1 MEGVLLDRGQPIS
14 GARVGLVGARVT
26 TLTDSLGRF
35 SLRAHSVPPP
45 PGPLRPPA
53 PPAPP
58 RWSRSGQVVEV
69 RSEEKLLS
77 VRLLGPEGRILAT
90 LEPDAS
96 QARLRLRGKARG
108 SMFLEI
114 RTPSGRWTHPIGFP
128 ASIEGATPSAA
139 REHREQDT
147 LCVVDAGRPILKIAV
162 FDSTSDLRVEF
173 PSGRWISGDFHT
185 HTVLTDGSHTM
196 PDVFAHAFGGR
207 WDLLDGDGAVRGD
220 SSVPGFGLDWIANSE
235 HGGAFCRD
243 ASGRPWT
250 ISAKGTPP
258 SGCLWR
264 WQALQEVSWP
274 LLDSLR
280 GAHPGKILIQGLE
293 WNVPS
298 HDHASVGILSGSGR
312 AIATFEYLFDA
323 ADSDTDPS
331 GGVLHLAPSE
341 PKTLVNDHAK
351 ALAGLRWLQRHHRDS
366 SYVLLN
372 HPSRVLR
379 TSASDLRDYLDAAPD
394 VFLGFEAL
402 PGHPHASARGLYSAY
417 AGIADPTPARTSG
430 GADHFLA
437 KLGGV
442 ADALWSEG
450 RALRIFAN
458 SDFHLESETFD
469 AYPGEYA
476 RSTNLARDTGA
487 AALLAA
493 LREGAGHC
501 QIGGLVAGLDLVLD
515 DGVAVARAGGSLRR
529 ASATDSVT
537 IEVRWKRAGQNHR
550 GAIPIV
556 HHFDLIRG
564 PLVGASSGDRGKSS
578 VDGVEV
584 LQRLLPSDFHEAKD
598 GWLVA
603 TVRLRPSG
611 PSFFRLRGTNLAP
624 GTPGETDALGNPLAD
639 DATGTN
645 TAEKAWNDLWVY
657 TNPVFLVR

>member
-1 MEGVLLDRGQPIS
+1 MVEVHSEEVLL
-14 GARVGLVGARVT
+14 
-26 TLTDSLGRF
+26 
-35 SLRAHSVPPP
+35 
-45 PGPLRPPA
+45 
-53 PPAPP
+53 
-58 RWSRSGQVVEV
+58 E
-69 RSEEKLLS
+69 
-77 VRLLGPEGRILAT
+77 VRLLGPEGRIL
-90 LEPDAS
+90 LDVEPGS
-96 QARLRLRGKARG
+96 SLARLRLRGKARRP
-108 SMFLEI
+108 MVLEI
-114 RTPSGRWTHPIGFP
+114 RTPSGRWTHSLAFP
-128 ASIEGATPSAA
+128 ASIEGSTTPAPRA
-139 REHREQDT
+139 QRDQDT
-147 LCVVDAGRPILKIAV
+147 LCVVGEGRPILKLPV
-162 FDSTSDLRVEF
+162 QDSSMDLRVEL
-173 PSGRWISGDFHT
+173 PSGRWVSGDFHT

-207 WDLLDGDGAVRGD
+207 WDLFDGDGAPGGD
-220 SSVPGFGLDWIANSE
+220 STVSGFGLDWIANSE
-235 HGGAFCRD
+235 HGGSYCRD
-243 ASGRPWT
+243 AFGKPWT
-250 ISAKGTPP
+250 VPAKGTPP
-258 SGCLWR
+258 GGCLWR

-298 HDHASVGILSGSGR
+298 HDHASVGILAGSGR
-312 AIATFEYLFDA
+312 PIATFEYLFDA
-323 ADSDTDPS
+323 ADSDTDPA
-331 GGVLHLAPSE
+331 GGILHLSPGE
-341 PKTLVNDHAK
+341 PKSLVNDHAK
-351 ALAGLRWLQRHHRDS
+351 ALAGMRWLQRHHRDS

-394 VFLGFEAL
+394 VFLGIEAL

-450 RALRIFAN
+450 RPLRIFAN

-501 QIGGLVAGLDLVLD
+501 QIGGLVGGLDLVLD
-515 DGVAVARAGGSLRR
+515 DGISAARAGSALRR
-529 ASATDSVT
+529 TALTDSVT
-537 IEVRWKRAGQNHR
+537 IRVRWKRAGANPR
-550 GAIPIV
+550 GAIPVV

-564 PLVGASSGDRGKSS
+564 PLVGASAGNRGTSS
-578 VDGVEV
+578 VQGVEI
-584 LQRLLPSDFHEAKD
+584 LRRLTPSDFQEAED

-603 TVRLRPSG
+603 TVRLRPVG
-611 PSFFRLRGTNLAP
+611 PSFFRLRGTNLPP
-624 GTPGETDALGNPLAD
+624 GTPGETDSLGNPLSD
-639 DATGTN
+639 DAMGAN